1 MNFKNR
7 NNKVNFKILK
17 GRIVMTKEEMIQD
30 LVEYCEQDED
40 GLADYSE
47 DELEEIW
54 ETREEIIQELI
65 EDFNQYE
72 DELRQ
77 YSKSELI
84 ELREEL
90 DDMKDLLYPNGYDE
104 DDEDFEYDG
113 FDDDYE

>member
-7 NNKVNFKILK
+7 NHKVNFKILK

-30 LVEYCEQDED
+30 LVEYCEQDENE
-40 GLADYSE
+40 LADYSE

-90 DDMKDLLYPNGYDE
+90 DDMLYPNGYDE